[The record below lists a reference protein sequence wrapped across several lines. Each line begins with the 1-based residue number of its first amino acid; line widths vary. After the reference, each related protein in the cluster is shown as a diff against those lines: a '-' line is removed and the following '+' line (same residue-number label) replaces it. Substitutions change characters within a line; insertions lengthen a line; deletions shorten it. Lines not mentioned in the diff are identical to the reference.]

1 MDLPPISAAET
12 QHAFESLGISLG
24 LGLLVGL
31 QRERAGSR
39 IAGVRT
45 FPLIT
50 MLGTILALLGDRY
63 GGGWTVGAGLLGLV
77 ITVASANFL
86 ALKQDGTR
94 GTGLTTEVT
103 IVLMFALGAYAAVG
117 PPAVVLAVGGVTFA
131 LLYLKGGLHGLAT
144 TMIGDKDMRAIMV
157 FVAVAFI
164 VFPVLPDQPF
174 GPWGVWNPRRI
185 WLVVV
190 IVVGIGLGGY
200 VAYKVFGQRAGT
212 VLAGILGGVI
222 SSTATTLTYARRTLG
237 ASRAQLDSAMVV
249 IVIASAITYPR
260 IALEIAVTAPDFA
273 RVAVP
278 PLMAMMAAAL
288 LTALVTWL
296 MHRNEEVGVPEQA
309 NPTQA
314 RFAIVFAAVF
324 AAILLLAAA
333 GQKYLGAGGTYAV
346 AAISGTTN
354 LDAITLSNAQLVTQG
369 KIDAGVAWTSIL
381 VAAVANL
388 LFKLGAIA
396 FLGHRRLLVMVA
408 GAFAVHILAAFLL
421 MWLWPASWVLAA
433 S

>member
-1 MDLPPISAAET
+1 MAAPPEM

-50 MLGTILALLGDRY
+50 MLGTLSALLGDHF
-63 GGGWTVGAGLLGLV
+63 GGWTVGAALLGLV
-77 ITVASANFL
+77 ITVAAANFL

-94 GTGLTTEVT
+94 GAGLTTEVA
-103 IVLMFALGAYAAVG
+103 IVLMFAVGAYAAVG
-117 PPAVVLAVGGVTFA
+117 PPSVVLAVGGVTFV

-157 FVAVAFI
+157 FVAVAFV
-164 VFPVLPDQPF
+164 VFPVLPDAQY
-174 GPWGVWNPRRI
+174 GPLGVWNPRRI

-190 IVVGIGLGGY
+190 LVVGIGLGGY
-200 VAYKVFGQRAGT
+200 IAYKIFGRRAGT
-212 VLAGILGGVI
+212 VLAGVLGGVI
-222 SSTATTLTYARRTLG
+222 SSTATTISYARRTVG
-237 ASRAQLDSAMVV
+237 APRETLDPAMVV
-249 IVIASAITYPR
+249 IVIAATITYPR
-260 IALEIAVTAPDFA
+260 LALEIAATAPSFA
-273 RVAVP
+273 NVAIP
-278 PLMAMMAAAL
+278 PLLVMTGVAAL
-288 LTALVTWL
+288 TAAVTWL
-296 MHRNEEVGVPEQA
+296 LHHNQEVGVPEQE
-309 NPTQA
+309 NPTQL
-314 RFAIVFAAVF
+314 RFAIVFAGVF
-324 AAILLLAAA
+324 AVVLLASAWSERHFPVS
-333 GQKYLGAGGTYAV
+333 GAYAV
-346 AAISGTTN
+346 AAISGTAN

-369 KIDAGVAWTSIL
+369 HLPEGTAWRAIL

-408 GAFAVHILAAFLL
+408 GAFALHIAAALL
-421 MWLWPASWVLAA
+421 LIWLWPTDIVLPASR
-433 S
+433 

>member
-1 MDLPPISAAET
+1 MEAAAPEI
-12 QHAFESLGISLG
+12 QRAFESLGISLG

-50 MLGTILALLGDRY
+50 MLGTLSALLSDHF
-63 GGGWTVGAGLLGLV
+63 GGWTVGAALLGLV
-77 ITVASANFL
+77 LTVAAANFL

-94 GTGLTTEVT
+94 GAGLTTEVA

-117 PPAVVLAVGGVTFA
+117 PPSVVIAVGGVTFV

-157 FVAVAFI
+157 FVAIAFV
-164 VFPVLPDQPF
+164 VFPILPDAQY
-174 GPWGVWNPRRI
+174 GPMGVWNPRRI

-190 IVVGIGLGGY
+190 LVVGIGLGGY
-200 VAYKVFGQRAGT
+200 VAYKVFGRTSGT
-212 VLAGILGGVI
+212 VLAGILGGII
-222 SSTATTLTYARRTLG
+222 SSTATTISYARRSVGAPRSTLD
-237 ASRAQLDSAMVV
+237 AAMVV
-249 IVIASAITYPR
+249 IVIAATITYPR
-260 IALEIAVTAPDFA
+260 IAFEIAATAPSFSNA
-273 RVAVP
+273 AIP
-278 PLMAMMAAAL
+278 PLLVMTGVGA

-296 MHRNEEVGVPEQA
+296 AHRNQEVGVPEQE
-309 NPTQA
+309 NPTQL
-314 RFAIVFAAVF
+314 RFALFFAGIF
-324 AAILLLAAA
+324 ALVLLASAWA
-333 GQKYLGAGGTYAV
+333 QKHFGTGGAYAV

-369 KIDAGVAWTSIL
+369 KLPEGVAWRAVL
-381 VAAVANL
+381 VAAIANL

-396 FLGHRRLLVMVA
+396 FLGHRRLLVMVT
-408 GAFAVHILAAFLL
+408 GAFAIHIATAILL
-421 MWLWPASWVLAA
+421 MLFWPHTWVLPTGP
-433 S
+433 